1 MNEEV
6 KVDDYLIEKNV
17 PIQKS
22 FRSRPGKWQKVLK
35 EMEVEDSFVIDE
47 TEDSTFSQMN
57 AIRNAATTLGIK
69 VKGTRESEHSRRVHR
84 TE

>member
-1 MNEEV
+1 MNDEV

-17 PIQKS
+17 PMQKS

-35 EMEVEDSFVIDE
+35 EMEVEDSFLIDE

-57 AIRNAATTLGIK
+57 AIRIAATTLGIK

-84 TE
+84 TK

>member
-1 MNEEV
+1 MSEEV

-35 EMEVEDSFVIDE
+35 EMEVDE

-84 TE
+84 TG

>member
-17 PIQKS
+17 PMQKS

-47 TEDSTFSQMN
+47 TADTTFSQMN
-57 AIRNAATTLGIK
+57 AIRTAATTLGIK

-84 TE
+84 TG

>member
-1 MNEEV
+1 MNDKV
-6 KVDDYLIEKNV
+6 KIDDYLIEKNV
-17 PIQKS
+17 PMQKS

-47 TEDSTFSQMN
+47 TEDTTFSQMN

-84 TE
+84 TG

>member
-1 MNEEV
+1 MNDKV
-6 KVDDYLIEKNV
+6 KIDDYLIEKNV

-35 EMEVEDSFVIDE
+35 EMEVEDSFLIDE

-69 VKGTRESEHSRRVHR
+69 VKGTRESEYSRRVHR
-84 TE
+84 TG